1 MDNPCTHPET
11 TLTELLETTDS
22 TAPAA
27 RPSGRSTSSRR
38 AGRRKSK
45 AARPDAIALALGQ
58 YAAQQLVLERTCY
71 ANGEGK
77 LATVEAWGTL
87 VKVLPSWLTAMP
99 LSAIKP
105 DDCKRYFAELQAQ
118 HQAGRLAKTTMG
130 VRKRFLRSLLQ
141 RARQANLID
150 SNPCAALLLAEYKS
164 RGRGAGPREVTEKQ
178 TLSPDQMVRVL
189 VVAACAV
196 PPIFFVLVAVI
207 LLTGLLGGEARALRL
222 GDLQLDHY
230 CGQIRRPRI
239 RVRHIEHHGTLSPAG
254 WEERYVDVLPVLEAI
269 LRWWISTR
277 GITEEEALLFPGPLP
292 REGSR
297 RAERVQPGRTDW
309 CVPVETLTANW
320 DRVRL
325 HAVPGSQLSLTAL
338 RYAFS
343 TISLL
348 LGEDPL
354 YVSLQVGHRTV
365 KYTEKIFRNFI
376 KVPSQGAFAASTEDL
391 RAALGPA
398 LRMPLSQAR
407 RQAQTTRRG
416 RPSTTPQ
423 SL

>member
-1 MDNPCTHPET
+1 MDHTCTNPET

-22 TAPAA
+22 TAPATIL
-27 RPSGRSTSSRR
+27 SGRPAPSRR

-45 AARPDAIALALGQ
+45 AARPDAIPLALGQ
-58 YAAQQLVLERTCY
+58 YAAQQLVLERTCC

-87 VKVLPSWLTAMP
+87 VKTLPSWLTAMP
-99 LSAIKP
+99 LTSIQP
-105 DDCKRYFAELQAQ
+105 HDCERYVAELQTQ
-118 HQAGRLAKTTMG
+118 HQAGTLAETTMG

-141 RARQANLID
+141 RARQENLID
-150 SNPCAALLLAEYKS
+150 SNPCAAILLAEYKS
-164 RGRGAGPREVTEKQ
+164 RGRGTGPREVTEEQ

-196 PPIFFVLVAVI
+196 PPIFFVLVAVM
-207 LLTGLLGGEARALRL
+207 LLTGLLGGEARALQL

-230 CGQIRRPRI
+230 CGQVRRPRI

-254 WEERYVDVLPVLEAI
+254 WEERYVDVPPVLEAI
-269 LRWWISTR
+269 LCWWISTR
-277 GITEEEALLFPGPLP
+277 GITEAQALLFSGPLP
-292 REGSR
+292 RKGSR

-309 CVPVETLTANW
+309 CVPVETVKANW
-320 DRVRL
+320 QRIRQL
-325 HAVPGSQLSLTAL
+325 AVPGSQLSLTAL

-343 TISLL
+343 TVSLL

-354 YVSLQVGHRTV
+354 YVSLQVGHRTLR
-365 KYTEKIFRNFI
+365 YTEKIFRKFI
-376 KVPSQGAFAASTEDL
+376 NVPSQGAFAASTEDL
-391 RAALGPA
+391 RAALAPA
-398 LRMPLSQAR
+398 LQMPIQQPR
-407 RQAQTTRRG
+407 RQAKTTRRA
-416 RPSTTPQ
+416 RPSATPQ